1 MAARKIEFTNLK
13 SVGAI
18 VAVMMT
24 LSFATSSSDV
34 EKKCFE
40 DGNASFAQKTND
52 VYVVYG
58 DKKSPK
64 LSFVKYNVKNNP
76 LVKDGYPEKSFYMIN
91 LPKEVLKTFA
101 VNGWN
106 EYLCGSIL
114 PFAYPNVNEFTTIVM
129 KKGSSSITQDEKNI
143 MFAAMKKNSKELTT
157 PETVLS
163 FSKTIP
169 GNVYYPSFPIGKVYP
184 NDFIDNFNK
193 NIFTENKAIANF
205 VDQFVNLFKIKDFE
219 ERKVFIKKLREDG
232 FDYINEINTLNKGI
246 DDFIDLNE
254 SENNNDAYNEVQ
266 SHLKV
271 MNDKFRQVQPY
282 MTANS
287 AAFAE
292 AVQQFYLEFE
302 KESKRYLKKME
313 KKKDKETKRKL
324 DDYSK
329 QTLKDAIGMILRG
342 IERLGHSG
350 DVSDRKIGFLL
361 NDYEV
366 EFKKVLNDLESGNFG
381 PAKIA
386 NPSISMF
393 LNNMTFLVD
402 LMGLKRMLAKNEEA
416 DNDGANSIE
425 LDDGTTVILFGKRDE
440 KEDGRLLVRS
450 ETSKIS
456 MLYLNKNLDGI
467 KGGHIDGVGL
477 VDSRYL
483 PPIQV
488 IFSGETNN
496 LNLYGGKASLL
507 NESIFPTNFS
517 YSSSKAIAL
526 QEKLKCVFDAA
537 KGNMREFKKYVS
549 NREIDIN
556 AVLSAKAPKNF
567 KSLSCSDGVVSYP
580 KEDEPVVSPNAK
592 NKIKKIPNQ
601 TIIAGKY
608 STIRNLNRFVESAN
622 CKVHEIEWS
631 VGRSKHLSG
640 MVSMTNDVTVHA
652 ENGWCGQETI
662 TFIADFPNG
671 ETIRT
676 PVVYTIECSSR

>member
-169 GNVYYPSFPIGKVYP
+169 GNVYYPSLPIGKVYP

-366 EFKKVLNDLESGNFG
+366 EIKKVLNDLESGNFG

-440 KEDGRLLVRS
+440 KEDRRLLVRS

>member
-287 AAFAE
+287 AAFAG

-366 EFKKVLNDLESGNFG
+366 EFKKVLNNLESGNFG

-440 KEDGRLLVRS
+440 KEDRRLLVRS

-526 QEKLKCVFDAA
+526 QEKLKCVFDAT

-580 KEDEPVVSPNAK
+580 KKDEPVVSPNAK

-622 CKVHEIEWS
+622 CKAHEIEWS

>member
-1 MAARKIEFTNLK
+1 MTARKTEFVNLK
-13 SVGAI
+13 LVGAI
-18 VAVMMT
+18 VAMMIT
-24 LSFATSSSDV
+24 LSYAISSDV

-52 VYVVYG
+52 VFVVYG
-58 DKKSPK
+58 NKKSPK
-64 LSFVKYNVKNNP
+64 LSFVKYDVKNNP

-101 VNGWN
+101 VHEWN

-114 PFAYPNVNEFTTIVM
+114 PFAYPNVNELSTIVM
-129 KKGSSSITQDEKNI
+129 KNSSSSITQDKKNI
-143 MFAAMKKNSKELTT
+143 MFVAMKKNGNELTT
-157 PETVLS
+157 PETILS
-163 FSKTIP
+163 YSRTIS

-184 NDFIDNFNK
+184 NDFIEHFNK
-193 NIFTENKAIANF
+193 NVFNENKGIANF
-205 VDQFVNLFKIKDFE
+205 VDQFVNLFKIKDFD
-219 ERKVFIKKLREDG
+219 ERKAFINKLRDDG
-232 FDYINEINTLNKGI
+232 FDYISEINTLNKGI

-254 SENNNDAYNEVQ
+254 SENSNDAYNEVR
-266 SHLKV
+266 SRLKM
-271 MNDKFRQVQPY
+271 MNDKFKQVQPY
-282 MTANS
+282 MTTNS

-292 AVQQFYLEFE
+292 AVQQTYLEFE
-302 KESKRYLKKME
+302 KESKRYLKKIE
-313 KKKDKETKRKL
+313 NKKDKETKRKL
-324 DDYSK
+324 DAYSK
-329 QTLKDAIGMILRG
+329 QTLKDAIGMIQRG

-366 EFKKVLNDLESGNFG
+366 EFKNVLNNLESGDFG

-386 NPSISMF
+386 NSNMSMF

-402 LMGLKRMLAKNEEA
+402 LTGIKRMLAKNEEA
-416 DNDGANSIE
+416 DKNGANSIE
-425 LDDGTTVILFGKRDE
+425 LDDGSTVILFGKRDG
-440 KEDGRLLVRS
+440 KEDRRLLIRS

-456 MLYLNKNLDGI
+456 ILYLNENLDGI
-467 KGGHIDGVGL
+467 KGGHIDGIGL

-488 IFSGETNN
+488 VFSGEANN
-496 LNLYGGKASLL
+496 LNLYGEKANLL

-517 YSSSKAIAL
+517 YSSSKAIGL

-537 KGNMREFKKYVS
+537 KGNMKEFKKYVS
-549 NREIDIN
+549 SREIDIN
-556 AVLSAKAPKNF
+556 AVLSAKTPKNF

-580 KEDEPVVSPNAK
+580 KEDEPIVSPNAL
-592 NKIKKIPNQ
+592 NKIKKIPDQ
-601 TIIAGKY
+601 TIIAGRY

-622 CKVHEIEWS
+622 CKIHEIEWS

-652 ENGWCGQETI
+652 EKGWCGQETI
-662 TFIADFPNG
+662 MFIADFPNG
-671 ETIRT
+671 ETIKT
-676 PVVYTIECSSR
+676 PVAYTIECSSH